1 MRAAATASSK
11 VQEQHWPS
19 MVVNLNANTG
29 IQMQS
34 AGVVTNSA
42 GVTLA
47 GVGYGMIGTMGG
59 SVNSSGVAYAL
70 PVGVAT
76 VASMVR
82 DLMAAPVPTTP
93 HPVPPAGAPENDYDS
108 EVIDE
113 LVRLAKEPAAA
124 VFDTPEELMGWLDDP
139 QK

>member
-1 MRAAATASSK
+1 MRAAATASRK

-19 MVVNLNANTG
+19 IVVNVNANTG

-47 GVGYGMIGTMGG
+47 GVGYVMVGTTGG
-59 SVNSSGVAYAL
+59 SVNSSGAAYAL
-70 PVGVAT
+70 PVGVGT
-76 VASMVR
+76 VAGMFR
-82 DLMAAPVPTTP
+82 DVTAAYVPTST
-93 HPVPPAGAPENDYDS
+93 HPVPPAGAQEDHYYP

-113 LVRLAKEPAAA
+113 LVRLAKEPPGA

-139 QK
+139 RK